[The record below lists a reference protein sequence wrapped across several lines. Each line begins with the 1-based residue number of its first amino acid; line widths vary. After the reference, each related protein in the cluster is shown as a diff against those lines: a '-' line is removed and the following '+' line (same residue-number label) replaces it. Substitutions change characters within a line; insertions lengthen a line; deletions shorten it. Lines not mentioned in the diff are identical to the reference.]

1 MAPRLMLL
9 DTASLYFRAFFGVPD
24 VRGPDGTPVN
34 AVRGLLDFISTLVGR
49 YEPATLVCC
58 WDDDWRPAWRVELI
72 PSYKAHRVAR
82 GRRDAVDIEVVP
94 DLLEVQIPVI
104 EEVLDAL
111 NIAVVGAADCEAD
124 DILGT
129 LSTQADGPVDVVTGD
144 RDLFQLVDDERDV
157 RVLYT
162 GRGVGRLEI
171 MDQSAIVTKYGI
183 LPEQYA
189 DFAAMRGDPSDGL
202 PGVKGVGEKTA
213 TALLQQYGDLDGI
226 IAAATDPGSGLSSG
240 IRAKILAS
248 LEYLAVA
255 PAVVAVAREAELPDF
270 VSSLK
275 APDSA
280 RVEDLAERYGLG
292 SAIRRAAETIAN
304 RVEAIAR

>member
-1 MAPRLMLL
+1 MTARLMLL

-49 YEPATLVCC
+49 YGPSSLVCC

-72 PSYKAHRVAR
+72 PSYKAHRVAHATTA
-82 GRRDAVDIEVVP
+82 GVDVEVVP
-94 DLLEVQIPVI
+94 DLLEMQIPVI

-111 NIAVVGAADCEAD
+111 NLAVVGAAHCEAD
-124 DILGT
+124 DVLGT
-129 LSTQADGPVDVVTGD
+129 LSTRAAGAVDVVTGD
-144 RDLFQLVDDERDV
+144 RDLFQLVDDARDV

-171 MDQSAIVTKYGI
+171 MDQTAIVTKYGI

-189 DFAAMRGDPSDGL
+189 DFAALRGDPSDGL
-202 PGVKGVGEKTA
+202 PGVKGIGEKTA
-213 TALLQQYGDLDGI
+213 TSLLQQYGDLDSI
-226 IAAATDPGSGLSSG
+226 IAAASDAGSGLSSG
-240 IRAKILAS
+240 IRSKILAS

-255 PAVVAVAREAELPDF
+255 AQVVAVARDADLPDF
-270 VSSLK
+270 DPSLST
-275 APDSA
+275 PDPA
-280 RVEDLAERYGLG
+280 RVEELAERYGLG
-292 SAIRRAAETIAN
+292 SAIRRAADVITT
-304 RVEAIAR
+304 RVADITD

>member
-1 MAPRLMLL
+1 MTPRLMLL

-49 YEPATLVCC
+49 YEPTTLVCC

-82 GRRDAVDIEVVP
+82 TRADAVDIEEVP
-94 DLLEVQIPVI
+94 DLLELQIPVI

-111 NIAVVGAADCEAD
+111 NIAVVGAAACEAD

-129 LSTQADGPVDVVTGD
+129 LSTRADGPVDVVTGD

-171 MDQSAIVTKYGI
+171 MDQTAIVTKYGI

-202 PGVKGVGEKTA
+202 PGVKGIGEKTA
-213 TALLQQYGDLDGI
+213 TVLLQQYGDLAGI
-226 IAAATDPGSGLSSG
+226 IAAAADSGSGLSSG
-240 IRAKILAS
+240 VRAKIKAS

-255 PAVVAVAREAELPDF
+255 PSVVAVTRDADLPDF
-270 VSSLK
+270 DPSLEP
-275 APDSA
+275 ADSA
-280 RVEDLAERYGLG
+280 RVEDLAGRYGLG
-292 SAIRRAAETIAN
+292 SSIRRAAETIRD
-304 RVEAIAR
+304 RVDALAV